1 MRLKFPNT
9 IDRFIIKR
17 MISVTVLM
25 LLLLVF
31 IFIIIDFSENS
42 DDFSDRGATAA
53 EIWGNYYIHYIAEII
68 RLVAPVSLF
77 VAALL
82 ISGQLAD
89 RVEFIALKAAGVS
102 LYRISLPFIFV
113 GIIAMTFVS
122 YLDGYVVPYSNRERI
137 KFERTYINR
146 KSDRLDKSKLLRQTS
161 PNSIIQINYF
171 EPSSKIGYRI
181 SMLDYNADSLIR
193 QTEVARMQYIDTLE
207 VWRLFDI
214 TFRKFESERV
224 IEITQTQK
232 DTVLTIFPR
241 DLSRTSADIFQLTY
255 PEILEY
261 LESVERSGA
270 GGIELPTVQF
280 YSKLSYPISIPIVII
295 IGLCLASVRRKG
307 GKGVYLAIGLGVS
320 FIYLTTMK
328 LFEPLGINGVL
339 SPLHA
344 AIIPHL
350 IFFFASVV
358 LMIKTKK

>member
-53 EIWGNYYIHYIAEII
+53 EIWGNYYVHYIAEII

-102 LYRISLPFIFV
+102 LYRISIPFIFV

-181 SMLDYNADSLIR
+181 SMLDYKADSLVR
-193 QTEVARMQYIDTLE
+193 QTEVARMQYIDTLK

-214 TFRKFESERV
+214 TFRKFEFDRV
-224 IEITQTQK
+224 TEIKQTQK

-255 PEILEY
+255 PEIVEY

-270 GGIELPTVQF
+270 GGLELPTVQF
-280 YSKLSYPISIPIVII
+280 YSKLSYPLSIPIVII

-320 FIYLTTMK
+320 FLYLTIMK

-339 SPLHA
+339 SPLNA

-350 IFFFASVV
+350 IFLFASIV